1 MEEDKTKS
9 SGVGGAQ
16 FYSGDI
22 GKKSKPEYFV
32 RVKKKTE
39 PKQVAKQAATKAKNT
54 LFKGWHKFITIG
66 VIVLLAA
73 GAAALILL
81 SIDWSGPEPVVD
93 KEEEALILLDDVM
106 KYMLEQYDGTF
117 DDIKGKLTRFIEET
131 NNTGDTRAATT
142 ATIALA
148 KLYTN
153 NLYYPEAEKLLTD
166 HIKASNDYSDKVAA
180 IVRLI
185 SLYEDLGYTGKIIE
199 YLELAL
205 TFPDEGIVLDSE
217 DWDSRKS
224 YFQAYLDRLK
234 KESQE

>member
-32 RVKKKTE
+32 RVKKKPN
-39 PKQVAKQAATKAKNT
+39 PKQTATKAKDAM
-54 LFKGWHKFITIG
+54 FKGWRKFAVIG
-66 VIVLLAA
+66 AAILLAG

-81 SIDWSGPEPVVD
+81 NIDWSEPEPTAN

-131 NNTGDTRAATT
+131 DNTIDTKATTT

-153 NLYYPEAEKLLTD
+153 NLFYPEAEKLLAD

-180 IVRLI
+180 INHLI
-185 SLYEDLGYTGKIIE
+185 FLYEDLGYTDKIIE

-205 TFPDEGIVLDSE
+205 TFPDEGIVLDAE
-217 DWDSRKS
+217 DWASRKA